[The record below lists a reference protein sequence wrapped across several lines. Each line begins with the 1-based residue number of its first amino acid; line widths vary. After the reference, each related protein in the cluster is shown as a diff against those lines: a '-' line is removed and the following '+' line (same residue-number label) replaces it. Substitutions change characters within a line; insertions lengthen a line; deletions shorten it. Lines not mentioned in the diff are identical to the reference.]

1 MNYKVLYRKY
11 RPDSFDSLIGQ
22 KHIVEILKNSIKEN
36 RLAHAYLFSGPRGT
50 GKTSTARILAKA
62 INCRNN
68 KSGFACGE
76 CDSCLTFNGN
86 PDIIEIDAASNNGV
100 DEIRELINNV
110 KIMPTSLKYKV
121 YIIDE
126 VHMLS
131 ASAFNALLLTLEEPP
146 EHVVFILATTNLE
159 SVPITI
165 VSRCQRFEF
174 HRITEDDI
182 VDRLKYVCDSEGIKY
197 EEDGLREIAIL
208 ADGGLRD
215 ALSILDQLSKNEEVI
230 TNTLVSNEIGSIS
243 NKKIDEL
250 INYLDHNDIDNI
262 EAIFNEV
269 ESTSLN
275 YKVFIKKMI
284 SSLSSV
290 GVKILGKPDDYRLS
304 YDDVKNLVMELND
317 VIMKINVSISPYL
330 LIKMI
335 VLNYVEVTKKVV
347 VPKLEKKDIVEAI
360 KPRLKQ
366 EKTEVNFAKKIEE
379 DTTNI
384 DIRINN
390 CFVNA
395 SKNYLTKLKELWI
408 DFVSNIEDALV
419 KGLVTD
425 TLVVTASDTY
435 AIVEVTIPHKD
446 REINNK
452 LNDIEDLFNKYNNTK
467 YKLVFIDTDKWNKEK
482 SSYITNIKNGYKY
495 TYKDE
500 VKLDNKDEINM
511 SELKD
516 IFDIDKIEVE

>member
-1 MNYKVLYRKY
+1 M
-11 RPDSFDSLIGQ
+11 
-22 KHIVEILKNSIKEN
+22 
-36 RLAHAYLFSGPRGT
+36 
-50 GKTSTARILAKA
+50 
-62 INCRNN
+62 
-68 KSGFACGE
+68 
-76 CDSCLTFNGN
+76 
-86 PDIIEIDAASNNGV
+86 
-100 DEIRELINNV
+100 
-110 KIMPTSLKYKV
+110 
-121 YIIDE
+121 
-126 VHMLS
+126 
-131 ASAFNALLLTLEEPP
+131 
-146 EHVVFILATTNLE
+146 
-159 SVPITI
+159 
-165 VSRCQRFEF
+165 
-174 HRITEDDI
+174 
-182 VDRLKYVCDSEGIKY
+182 
-197 EEDGLREIAIL
+197 
-208 ADGGLRD
+208 
-215 ALSILDQLSKNEEVI
+215 
-230 TNTLVSNEIGSIS
+230 VSNEIGSIS

-284 SSLSSV
+284 ASLSSV
-290 GVKILGKPDDYRLS
+290 GVKILGNPDDYRLS

-347 VPKLEKKDIVEAI
+347 VPKLEKKEIVEAI
-360 KPRLKQ
+360 KPSLKQ